1 MLPIALLSCLASA
14 LALAVSPADALPSPP
29 YLVQLPPLAALSS
42 FHAARS
48 ATTSRSTI
56 SSLAA
61 PLARPLALLSSN
73 RFTFVHRRARKT
85 EREEELRDEREG
97 EDEEDE
103 EDERWESDEEEER
116 QERELWRELLRG
128 ISKDGNVSPL
138 FRELLGDEA
147 DEELLRDKAARPQ
160 LVEQDALLKVAPP
173 PAMVDFVPSIEPSRD
188 LPAPDAND
196 DEPPRTSRTPQAI
209 LSAALDHLRSPS
221 WSNDSLTRRP
231 PHRASR

>member
-14 LALAVSPADALPSPP
+14 LALAVSPADALPSPSH
-29 YLVQLPPLAALSS
+29 LVQLPPLAALSS

-48 ATTSRSTI
+48 AATSRSTL

-97 EDEEDE
+97 EHEEDE

-147 DEELLRDKAARPQ
+147 DEELVRPQ

-188 LPAPDAND
+188 PSAPAAND
-196 DEPPRTSRTPQAI
+196 DEPPRTPQAI